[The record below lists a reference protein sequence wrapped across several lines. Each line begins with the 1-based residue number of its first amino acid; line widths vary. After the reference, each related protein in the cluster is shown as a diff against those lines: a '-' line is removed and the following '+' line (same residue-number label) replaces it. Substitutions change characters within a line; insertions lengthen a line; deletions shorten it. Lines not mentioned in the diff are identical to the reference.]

1 MVVGLSTG
9 RHGPW
14 LKGTEAT
21 QQKKKPK
28 TLRNASLAS
37 TELPVFQKELGIQ
50 IFMRN
55 YVVINKN

>member
-21 QQKKKPK
+21 QQKKKTK
-28 TLRNASLAS
+28 N
-37 TELPVFQKELGIQ
+37 TEECQLGIDRASC
-50 IFMRN
+50 FSKGTRN
-55 YVVINKN
+55 PDFYEELCGD